1 MSHIKQ
7 YYKVLSIHIHNPTE
21 FNKHLFIEL
30 QQTRWLLLFA

>member
-21 FNKHLFIEL
+21 FIEL
-30 QQTRWLLLFA
+30 QQTRWSLLFA